1 MPLRLGEAFLEKET
15 YLETKRKRVL
25 KFLLINV
32 REKSGLFIQ
41 ENFFTMVK
49 RWQSFNQTNYTEA
62 CPSFNQ
68 TNYTDACLH
77 INTQF

>member
-1 MPLRLGEAFLEKET
+1 MPLRLGEAFLEKDT

-25 KFLLINV
+25 KFLMINV

-41 ENFFTMVK
+41 GNFFTMVK
-49 RWQSFNQTNYTEA
+49 RLPSFSQTNYTE
-62 CPSFNQ
+62 
-68 TNYTDACLH
+68 ACLH